1 MKKNPF
7 IRDIDR
13 PLMHPDHKR
22 PMTRREFVSQGFAFG
37 AGVALGGSMLGL
49 ASNKTHALS
58 TPLENFLTSRCGG
71 FDGDNAKIPFIC
83 FDLAGGANFAGSSV
97 LIGGPGGQEDFLDT
111 SGYQRLGL
119 PVDQTP
125 NLNSAANPLIDQTFG
140 LKFHSDSPYL
150 RGLMEFAPNAAA
162 NTNGAVIPAR
172 SENDTG
178 NNPHNPM
185 YAINRYATSVRS
197 NPNDPTSSLQLAQG
211 LSGSLVS
218 LIGSRNSDSGGNSMA
233 PAAYMSP
240 EARPTKIDRASDAR
254 GLVDTGQL
262 AQLLGGADTTAV
274 MESVYRLSNAKLES
288 SGLSLPTTD
297 DVVRDLIRCGY
308 VKAASNAEQTP
319 NDVDPDDRPG
329 NTNGN
334 TAGVI
339 VNNAGGIFTEA
350 EYDGDREFQKT
361 AAIMKMVIDGYAGA
375 GTVTMGGYD
384 YHGGRRARGEARDL
398 RAGRCIGAALE
409 YARRRGRPL
418 MIYVFSDG
426 SLSSNGAIDNQAG
439 DGLQGRASTDPG
451 GRGKGEWVS
460 DNQQTACSWFLVYNP
475 NGRPQLIGADAEEQ
489 FRHQQIGYF
498 RPNASV
504 ETTATPIANNVN
516 LLVDAVTLNYM
527 ALHGDQGQFANLF
540 GNQLGGTS
548 AMDSLTAFQPIV

>member
-1 MKKNPF
+1 MRKNRF
-7 IRDIDR
+7 INHLDE
-13 PLMHPDHKR
+13 PLRHPDHKR
-22 PMTRREFVSQGFAFG
+22 PLTRREFVSQGFLFG
-37 AGVALGGSMLGL
+37 TGVALGGSLAGL
-49 ASNKTHALS
+49 ASNKSHALS
-58 TPLENFLTSRCGG
+58 QPLQDFLNANCGA
-71 FDGDNAKIPFIC
+71 FNAANAKIPFIC

-125 NLNSAANPLIDQTFG
+125 NLDSVTNPLIDDTFG

-150 RGLMEFAPNAAA
+150 RGLTEFAPLAAA

-185 YAINRYATSVRS
+185 YAINRAGS
-197 NPNDPTSSLQLAQG
+197 NGQL
-211 LSGSLVS
+211 LS

-233 PAAYMSP
+233 PMSYMNP
-240 EARPTKIDRASDAR
+240 EVRPTKIDRASDAR
-254 GLVDTGQL
+254 GLVDTGEL
-262 AQLLGGADTTAV
+262 AQLLGAADTTAV
-274 MESVYRLSNAKLES
+274 MESVYRLSNAKL
-288 SGLSLPTTD
+288 GRVDTTLTTD
-297 DVVRDLIRCGY
+297 AVVKELVQCGY
-308 VKAASNAEQTP
+308 LKAASNAEQTP

-334 TAGVI
+334 TGGVI
-339 VNNAGGIFTEA
+339 VNDNGGIFTEA

-361 AAIMKMVIDGYAGA
+361 AAVMKLVIDGYAGA

-384 YHGGRRARGEARDL
+384 YHGGRRARGEGRDL
-398 RAGRCIGAALE
+398 RAGRCIGATLE
-409 YARRRGRPL
+409 YARRRNKPV

-426 SLSSNGAIDNQAG
+426 SLSSDGVIDNQPG

-460 DNQQTACSWFLVYNP
+460 DNQQTASSWFLVYNP
-475 NGRPQLIGADAEEQ
+475 TGRPQLMGATPEEQ
-489 FRHQQIGYF
+489 AQHQQIGHF
-498 RPNASV
+498 RSSGNV

-516 LLVDAVTLNYM
+516 LLVDAVALNYM
-527 ALHGDQGQFANLF
+527 ALHGEQGNFASLF
-540 GNQLGGTS
+540 GNQLGGAAS
-548 AMDSLTAFQPIV
+548 MDSLTAFQPIFNGNINNPV

>member
-1 MKKNPF
+1 MKKNQF

-37 AGVALGGSMLGL
+37 TGLTLGASIFGL
-49 ASNKTHALS
+49 ASNKSHALS
-58 TPLENFLTSRCGG
+58 APLQDFLTNNCGA
-71 FDGDNAKIPFIC
+71 FDNSNAKIPFIC

-97 LIGGPGGQEDFLDT
+97 LVGGAGGQEDFLDT
-111 SGYQRLGL
+111 SGYQRIGL

-125 NLNSAANPLIDQTFG
+125 NLDSATNPLIDDTYG

-150 RGLMEFAPNAAA
+150 RGLREFAPNAAA

-185 YAINRYATSVRS
+185 YAINRYGANGR
-197 NPNDPTSSLQLAQG
+197 LLA
-211 LSGSLVS
+211 

-233 PAAYMSP
+233 PVAYMNP
-240 EARPTKIDRASDAR
+240 EVRPTKIDSSGDAR
-254 GLVDTGQL
+254 SLVDTGEL
-262 AQLLGGADTTAV
+262 AQLLGGADTEAV
-274 MESVYRLSNAKLES
+274 MEAVYRLSDAKL
-288 SGLSLPTTD
+288 GRVNTAITTD
-297 DVVRDLIRCGY
+297 AIVKDLVRCGY

-319 NDVDPDDRPG
+319 DDIDPSID
-329 NTNGN
+329 TE
-334 TAGVI
+334 I
-339 VNNAGGIFTEA
+339 VGASGIFTQA
-350 EYDGDREFQKT
+350 EYDGDREFRKT
-361 AAIMKMVIDGYAGA
+361 AAVMKMVVDGYAGA

-398 RAGRCIGAALE
+398 RAGRCIGAALD
-409 YARRRGRPL
+409 YARRRAKPL

-426 SLSSNGAIDNQAG
+426 SLSSNGAIDNQPG
-439 DGLQGRASTDPG
+439 DGLQGRASVDPG

-475 NGRPQLIGADAEEQ
+475 SGRPQLMGANQDEQ
-489 FRHQQIGYF
+489 FRHQQLGYF
-498 RPNASV
+498 RPSGNV
-504 ETTATPIANNVN
+504 ETTATPVANNVN
-516 LLVDAVTLNYM
+516 LLVDVVALNYM
-527 ALHGDQGQFANLF
+527 ALHGEQGNFGSVF
-540 GNQLGGTS
+540 GNQLGNAS
-548 AMDSLTAFQPIV
+548 LMDSLTAFQPIVNGNINSPV